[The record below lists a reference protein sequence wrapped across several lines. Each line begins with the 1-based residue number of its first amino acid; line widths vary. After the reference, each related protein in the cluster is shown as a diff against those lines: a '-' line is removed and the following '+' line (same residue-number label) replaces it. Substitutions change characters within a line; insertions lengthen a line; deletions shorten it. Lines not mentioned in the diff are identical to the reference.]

1 MAVFQFWDT
10 FRALF
15 LFLASPNIPLTFDF
29 THSSSSI
36 KNILD
41 HSFRINK
48 RLTQPIVVIV
58 QTTILNIEK
67 KKLRKWRGFF
77 TTNLFQIPRIIQLW
91 DYKLQRALCLSLNG
105 IPRNEDIA
113 GDGWAGGLVCI
124 DCGRTSLS
132 RNLFCQ
138 GKACNANSARHKTD
152 SWTDRE
158 KQIEVFLLKT
168 NFDPTCLNLVCI
180 MARPFLSCQLFST

>member
-1 MAVFQFWDT
+1 MHYIRRFSILSYFYGSFQFWDT

-15 LFLASPNIPLTFDF
+15 LFLASPNTPLTFDF
-29 THSSSSI
+29 THSSSWI
-36 KNILD
+36 KTILD

-48 RLTQPIVVIV
+48 WLTQPIVVIV

-91 DYKLQRALCLSLNG
+91 DYKLQHALCLSLNG
-105 IPRNEDIA
+105 IPRNEDIG

-132 RNLFCQ
+132 RNF
-138 GKACNANSARHKTD
+138 SV
-152 SWTDRE
+152 RE
-158 KQIEVFLLKT
+158 KPVTQTVLGIKLTAELTGRNRWK
-168 NFDPTCLNLVCI
+168 
-180 MARPFLSCQLFST
+180 FSF